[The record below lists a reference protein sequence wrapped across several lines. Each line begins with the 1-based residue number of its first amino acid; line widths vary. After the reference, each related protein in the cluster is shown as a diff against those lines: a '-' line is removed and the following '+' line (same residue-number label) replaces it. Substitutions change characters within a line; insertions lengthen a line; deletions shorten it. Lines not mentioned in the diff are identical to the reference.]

1 MAKYSYEFK
10 LNVVQE
16 YLGNK
21 GGYRYL
27 AKKHGIKT
35 DQQVRKWVNAYQ
47 QFGVEGLLRKQK
59 NRHYSFQAKLNAI
72 ELYQTSELSYRE
84 IANQIG
90 LNNPALIASWM
101 KKFREDGADGLS
113 KKKGRPPKM
122 ATQKKKKSVQ
132 DNLTQLENLE
142 KENRMLKIEI
152 SYLKELRR
160 LRLEDERKMRELH
173 ESFTASDDASD

>member
-1 MAKYSYEFK
+1 
-10 LNVVQE
+10 
-16 YLGNK
+16 
-21 GGYRYL
+21 
-27 AKKHGIKT
+27 
-35 DQQVRKWVNAYQ
+35 
-47 QFGVEGLLRKQK
+47 
-59 NRHYSFQAKLNAI
+59 AI

-113 KKKGRPPKM
+113 KKKGRPQKM

-132 DNLTQLENLE
+132 DNLTQLEKLE